1 MLLRYLSPE
10 IDWEFVGLDERWR
23 EGVKSVFRNRSP
35 DKNRRNPDPRD
46 ATFQLPVAN

>member
-10 IDWEFVGLDERWR
+10 IDWEFVGLDERRR